1 MKEMLKDWIVD
12 PSFGTAMMKWRVQLT
27 NEEEMASDDE
37 VVSRSRLK
45 VLEGVEGAQELIDN
59 NLLTKTK
66 DKYGREAWIYS
77 SDRIRRV
84 QKRKLEAAQETTLE
98 VDAEAAR
105 RIREGMMNVD
115 ICKPT
120 GARSTQKPKPAPKP
134 MTEEEKKQQEFLNKL
149 KAVQRKI
156 KKAVD
161 EASEKVLDLKKST
174 HPVAKPLAKSI
185 EGQVIQIKE
194 SEKDI
199 IGVTDESPMI
209 LKIMTT
215 AEEHC
220 LAIQSDFKLCKGI
233 QA

>member
-1 MKEMLKDWIVD
+1 MLA
-12 PSFGTAMMKWRVQLT
+12 TT
-27 NEEEMASDDE
+27 N
-37 VVSRSRLK
+37 
-45 VLEGVEGAQELIDN
+45 
-59 NLLTKTK
+59 

-84 QKRKLEAAQETTLE
+84 QKRKLEAEQETSLE
-98 VDAEAAR
+98 VEAEAAK

-120 GARSTQKPKPAPKP
+120 GARSMPKTKPAPKP

-149 KAVQRKI
+149 KVVQRKI

-174 HPVAKPLAKSI
+174 HPVAKPLTKSI
-185 EGQVIQIKE
+185 EAQVFQIKE
-194 SEKDI
+194 TEKDLV
-199 IGVTDESPMI
+199 GVKDSSPMI
-209 LKIMTT
+209 LKVVTS

-220 LAIQSDFKLCKGI
+220 SAIQNDFKLCRGI
-233 QA
+233 LS

>member
-1 MKEMLKDWIVD
+1 M
-12 PSFGTAMMKWRVQLT
+12 
-27 NEEEMASDDE
+27 
-37 VVSRSRLK
+37 
-45 VLEGVEGAQELIDN
+45 
-59 NLLTKTK
+59 
-66 DKYGREAWIYS
+66 
-77 SDRIRRV
+77 
-84 QKRKLEAAQETTLE
+84 
-98 VDAEAAR
+98 
-105 RIREGMMNVD
+105 
-115 ICKPT
+115 
-120 GARSTQKPKPAPKP
+120 
-134 MTEEEKKQQEFLNKL
+134 
-149 KAVQRKI
+149 QRKI

-199 IGVTDESPMI
+199 VGVTDESPMI
-209 LKIMTT
+209 LKIMST